1 MLGTNIIFLKTKL
14 TKFTPTFAF
23 IYTRSSTRGYLGL
36 MFRHCDC
43 LCFVRS
49 LVDMRLILLVT
60 QELVLWVEF
69 WEAEGVGFWELPER
83 PWVPQL
89 WAQLYSTL

>member
-1 MLGTNIIFLKTKL
+1 MS
-14 TKFTPTFAF
+14 
-23 IYTRSSTRGYLGL
+23 RD
-36 MFRHCDC
+36 CDC
-43 LCFVRS
+43 LRFVRS

-60 QELVLWVEF
+60 LELVLWVEF
-69 WEAEGVGFWELPER
+69 WVAEGVVFWELPER